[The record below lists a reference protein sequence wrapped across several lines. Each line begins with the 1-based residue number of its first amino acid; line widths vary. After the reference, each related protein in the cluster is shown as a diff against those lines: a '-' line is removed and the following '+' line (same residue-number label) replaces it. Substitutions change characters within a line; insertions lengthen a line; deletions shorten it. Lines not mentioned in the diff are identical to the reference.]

1 MRSVTVPVAAVI
13 EHGQNHPAVEVEV
26 SWKNADGTVGSTSEV
41 FVPEPQRPDVDW
53 EALGDRDPARR
64 EVASEE
70 LLVGRDEILRQLSS
84 VLDGDSM
91 GLSVISGQKRVGKTS
106 IARTLETRLDRD
118 APDILSAYLEI
129 GGYGGSDIPSTVR
142 RLGPAICRRFT
153 RSDVALADVPSKY
166 VYNHDRDEPPRKQI
180 FDKKVVAEL
189 NTMLQA
195 VVLEGTGKAAQL
207 DYTYSVG
214 KTGTSSAYRDAW
226 FIGFTGQYV
235 TGVWLGND
243 DFTPMARV
251 TGGSFPAQTWH
262 AYMMAAHN
270 TDNIPQIAGL
280 PVHPVQAAEQ
290 ARIAAAMAQ
299 NAQANP
305 EIAAPAPESVK
316 DMSQAT
322 RQVLEKL
329 SSMLKDARPLNPSDA
344 RPDRAEAP
352 AADSSAPSRAW
363 PRPATPRA
371 RGPPAIPIHRPSRK
385 PPFRPGETMPGL
397 PA

>member
-1 MRSVTVPVAAVI
+1 
-13 EHGQNHPAVEVEV
+13 VE
-26 SWKNADGTVGSTSEV
+26 
-41 FVPEPQRPDVDW
+41 
-53 EALGDRDPARR
+53 
-64 EVASEE
+64 
-70 LLVGRDEILRQLSS
+70 EI
-84 VLDGDSM
+84 
-91 GLSVISGQKRVGKTS
+91 
-106 IARTLETRLDRD
+106 RTL
-118 APDILSAYLEI
+118 S
-129 GGYGGSDIPSTVR
+129 GGGV
-142 RLGPAICRRFT
+142 
-153 RSDVALADVPSKY
+153 

-180 FDKKVVAEL
+180 FDPKVIGDL

-207 DYTYSVG
+207 DYTYSAG

-251 TGGSFPAQTWH
+251 TGGSFPAQTWKT
-262 AYMMAAHN
+262 YMVAAHD

-290 ARIAAAMAQ
+290 ARIAAAVAQ
-299 NAQANP
+299 NAAANT

-316 DMSQAT
+316 DMSSTT

-329 SSMLKDARPLNPSDA
+329 SSMLKDARPLTPSDA

-352 AADSSAPSRAW
+352 VTPAAESQPKPSLASAANADDAPQPAPDTSPA
-363 PRPATPRA
+363 PAEPQTALSAGSEDGAATP
-371 RGPPAIPIHRPSRK
+371 H
-385 PPFRPGETMPGL
+385 
-397 PA
+397 